1 MLSLRIALRY
11 LFSKKSHRAV
21 NIISSIAIAGVA
33 VATTAIVVVLSVFNG
48 FSRLSEEHMSRIDPD
63 IMIAATAG
71 KSFGAA
77 DSLARA
83 ISAIADV
90 MAASAVIEEKAM
102 LVSDQAR
109 IPVEFKAVGDSYDS
123 VVDLDGVIIDG
134 AYMNSFDTMACM
146 QLSVGVANR
155 TGLRP
160 GVATVAELYVPRRTG
175 RINPANPASS
185 LRSSRMMVTGVLQV
199 DQSDVDNDRIV
210 IPLSEARRMLDYSDE
225 ATAIEVSLRPGADAA
240 GVTAEIGRI
249 AGDGF
254 KVLDR
259 HMQQADA
266 FRMIRIEKWVTFM
279 MLVFILLIASFNI
292 ISTMS
297 LLIIEKRSDSSILRA
312 LGASLGAVRNIFAA
326 QGFLITLTGGTAGI
340 AAGIALS
347 LIQEHLGVIKL
358 AGDPAALTIDV
369 YPVALAWGD
378 IAVVAAAVICVGA
391 LTSATTRLFTKN
403 IR

>member
-1 MLSLRIALRY
+1 M
-11 LFSKKSHRAV
+11 
-21 NIISSIAIAGVA
+21 
-33 VATTAIVVVLSVFNG
+33 
-48 FSRLSEEHMSRIDPD
+48 
-63 IMIAATAG
+63 
-71 KSFGAA
+71 
-77 DSLARA
+77 
-83 ISAIADV
+83 
-90 MAASAVIEEKAM
+90 IEEKAM